1 MARVQSQQILDAL
14 DGMRD
19 LNGNTDELLTTIQG
33 LKTSNSEAIR
43 QMRIAADLLRRLL
56 QSRGDMDNIMNA
68 VNRHGAD
75 MGQSVDR
82 IRQALND
89 EPSPQQMQ
97 EAIRNLESASN
108 EALQAG
114 LPAPGSSSQSSLN
127 RDAAAFVPGQTT
139 GQSIGGYGNKKRKLK
154 KKHHGGYAY
163 PGSPNKSY
171 PVSKPRKVN
180 SKTKTRRRKR
190 SLAGKRV
197 SSKSQGRA
205 SGPSKRST
213 RRRRS
218 RR

>member
-14 DGMRD
+14 DGMRN

-114 LPAPGSSSQSSLN
+114 LPDPGSSSQSSMN
-127 RDAAAFVPGQTT
+127 PGAAAFVPGQTT
-139 GQSIGGYGNKKRKLK
+139 GQSIGGYGK
-154 KKHHGGYAY
+154 KKSKAKKYHGGYAY
-163 PGSPNKSY
+163 PGSPNKS
-171 PVSKPRKVN
+171 SSIRSIRK
-180 SKTKTRRRKR
+180 SRTKIKTRKRKR
-190 SLAGKRV
+190 SLAGKRA

-213 RRRRS
+213 RRRS

>member
-14 DGMRD
+14 DGMRN

-114 LPAPGSSSQSSLN
+114 LPDSGSSSQSSMN
-127 RDAAAFVPGQTT
+127 PGAAAFVPGQ
-139 GQSIGGYGNKKRKLK
+139 SIGGYGK
-154 KKHHGGYAY
+154 KKSKAKKYHGGYAY

-180 SKTKTRRRKR
+180 SKTKTRKKKR
-190 SLAGKRV
+190 SLAGKRA